1 MPSFDDVFGSNVE
14 NTEVDYFGIS
24 PEDGNGQ
31 CGTGS
36 YFGIS
41 PEGQNVV
48 EQASQSTKG
57 SKKRSKNFTL
67 KEDNMLVEAWLEVSL
82 DAVQGVDQ
90 PRATYWQRIHDYFH
104 EHKDFQSDRNIS
116 SLSHRWGIINESVN
130 RFCGWLTAI
139 QNRNQSGVTEQDEVR
154 GIFFQFVRNVYV
166 HSWLLTHIKLCRYNK
181 HLKCTRRKMR
191 KKIVF
196 IDALLECIAA

>member
-1 MPSFDDVFGSNVE
+1 MEMPSFDDVFGSNVE

-82 DAVQGVDQ
+82 MQFKASTNLVLPIGNEFMITSMSTRIFNLIVILVLSLIAGVSLMKVL
-90 PRATYWQRIHDYFH
+90 T
-104 EHKDFQSDRNIS
+104 DFVD
-116 SLSHRWGIINESVN
+116 G
-130 RFCGWLTAI
+130 
-139 QNRNQSGVTEQDEVR
+139 
-154 GIFFQFVRNVYV
+154 
-166 HSWLLTHIKLCRYNK
+166 
-181 HLKCTRRKMR
+181 
-191 KKIVF
+191 
-196 IDALLECIAA
+196 

>member
-57 SKKRSKNFTL
+57 SKKRSKDFSV
-67 KEDNMLVEAWLEVSL
+67 KEDNMLVLPWLEV
-82 DAVQGVDQ
+82 G
-90 PRATYWQRIHDYFH
+90 
-104 EHKDFQSDRNIS
+104 
-116 SLSHRWGIINESVN
+116 
-130 RFCGWLTAI
+130 
-139 QNRNQSGVTEQDEVR
+139 
-154 GIFFQFVRNVYV
+154 
-166 HSWLLTHIKLCRYNK
+166 
-181 HLKCTRRKMR
+181 M
-191 KKIVF
+191 
-196 IDALLECIAA
+196 